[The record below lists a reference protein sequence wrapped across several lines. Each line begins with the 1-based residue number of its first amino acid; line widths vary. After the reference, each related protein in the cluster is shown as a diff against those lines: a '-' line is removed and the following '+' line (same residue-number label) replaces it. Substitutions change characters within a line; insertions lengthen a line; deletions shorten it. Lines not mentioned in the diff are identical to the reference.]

1 MYIPNFMFFVIS
13 VSHMIHMF
21 RDIKNISI
29 LQYDNGEFV
38 LQKHSHVNISCS
50 ISYNKST
57 FEFLWFAIIL
67 FCFLLLQTFCGVICQ
82 LKVICFQNLNKME
95 LIVIMYVSYICP
107 RI

>member
-1 MYIPNFMFFVIS
+1 MYSPNFMFFVIS

-21 RDIKNISI
+21 RDRSI
-29 LQYDNGEFV
+29 LQYDKGEFGV
-38 LQKHSHVNISCS
+38 QKHSHVNISCS

-67 FCFLLLQTFCGVICQ
+67 FCFLLLQPFCGVICQ